1 MKWLRDHKKRT
12 AATLV
17 LALFVIFQVCRS
29 FVLPLEHR
37 VRHGFHQAVK
47 NRFAAAARD
56 LADRQGITSFQSTPM
71 AAEDLNRD
79 RVILVHGLDDPGI
92 IWDDLAPVLK
102 QNGFGVFIMSYPN
115 DQAIEASSRF
125 FFTQMQKMAQVDPGP
140 VAIVAHS
147 MGGLVARDML
157 TCPDLDYPGAAAAGN
172 VPVFSR
178 LILVGTPNHGTHM
191 ARFRMVTEIKDQ
203 IYHWFVPGTHWLH
216 WFLDGTGAAGVDLLP
231 GSEFLTRLN
240 RRPLPEAVQIQV
252 IAGMIFPGS
261 AMSSKKNM
269 LGDGL
274 VSVNSARLDG
284 VPLIRVPGNHFT
296 MIRNLTRS
304 STRIPPAVPVII
316 ELLKA
321 GRSGHDKKVFMS
333 GTG

>member
-1 MKWLRDHKKRT
+1 LRGHKWRT

-17 LALFVIFQVCRS
+17 VALFVIFQVCRS
-29 FVLPLEHR
+29 FILPLER
-37 VRHGFHQAVK
+37 NVRHAFHQAVI

-56 LADRQGITSFQSTPM
+56 LADRQGITLFDPTPM
-71 AAEDLNRD
+71 AAEDVIQD

-92 IWDDLAPVLK
+92 IWDDLAPVLA
-102 QNGFGVFIMSYPN
+102 QNRFRVYIMSYPN
-115 DQAIEASSRF
+115 DQAIDLSSRF
-125 FFTQMQKMAQVDPGP
+125 FFEQMQALARILAGKKTDSVS
-140 VAIVAHS
+140 IVAHS

-172 VPVFSR
+172 VPVVSR

-203 IYHWFVPGTHWLH
+203 IYHWFMPDTHWLH

-261 AMSSKKNM
+261 ATSSKKNM

-296 MIRNLTRS
+296 MIRNLIRS
-304 STRIPPAVPVII
+304 STRIPPAVPVI
-316 ELLKA
+316 LDLMKA
-321 GRSGHDKKVFMS
+321 GR
-333 GTG
+333 